1 MRRMRGARGRL
12 LRVQANRAA
21 SHGTSPLC
29 SLETI
34 IPNPD
39 LIADFGICNE
49 NAIREKRPPFGL
61 RCGKPAVG
69 KDRANQNPN
78 SDLINPIRDPDRRED
93 RRFPASPGAGLRFGQ
108 KLFREFGE

>member
-34 IPNPD
+34 IPKPD
-39 LIADFGICNE
+39 LIADFGICSE
-49 NAIREKRPPFGL
+49 NAIREKGRPLGCDVEKRPSE
-61 RCGKPAVG
+61 K
-69 KDRANQNPN
+69 
-78 SDLINPIRDPDRRED
+78 SRE
-93 RRFPASPGAGLRFGQ
+93 PEHKQ
-108 KLFREFGE
+108 